1 MRTVLRGVR
10 AAFVFMTRV
19 PVGGFPYSAE
29 EWRWASAWFPLVG
42 LVLGTICA
50 AVWWLVA
57 PLGPWVA
64 AMTVLVVSIL
74 LTGAFHED
82 GLADTADALGG
93 AYDREKIFV
102 ILKDSR
108 VGAFGALAVVIS
120 IAFRL
125 VLLAQL
131 GGAAPGDAAPAAVL
145 AAAPAALLLA
155 HCLARVGPVWL
166 MVAIPYVSDAA
177 AKSRQVTRA
186 GAAQGVFATAIGAAG
201 TGVVVA
207 AGLSAGGGGWGLI
220 AGINA
225 TAALAAFAAM
235 ALATALCGWRFRA
248 RAGGV
253 TGDFLGAA
261 EQVNE
266 IVILFTILAVQ
277 VAGIAP

>member
-1 MRTVLRGVR
+1 MRTALRGAR

-19 PVGGFPYSAE
+19 PVGGFPYSAQ
-29 EWRWASAWFPLVG
+29 EWRWASAWLPLVG
-42 LVLGTICA
+42 LVLGIVCA
-50 AVWWLVA
+50 GVWWLAA
-57 PLGPWVA
+57 PMGPWVA
-64 AMTVLVVSIL
+64 AITVLVASIL

-93 AYDREKIFV
+93 AHDRAKIFV

-108 VGAFGALAVVIS
+108 VGAFGALALIVS

-131 GGAAPGDAAPAAVL
+131 TGAAPS
-145 AAAPAALLLA
+145 ALLLA

-166 MVAIPYVSDAA
+166 MVAMPYVGDAA
-177 AKSRQVTRA
+177 AKSRQITRA
-186 GAAQGVFATAIGAAG
+186 GPAQGVLATA
-201 TGVVVA
+201 TGVAVA
-207 AGLSAGGGGWGLI
+207 MGVALAGGAI
-220 AGINA
+220 DS

-235 ALATALCGWRFRA
+235 ALATAFCGWRFRA
-248 RAGGV
+248 RAGGL

-266 IVILFTILAVQ
+266 IVILFTILAVLQ
-277 VAGIAP
+277 VAGFAP

>member
-1 MRTVLRGVR
+1 MRTALRGAR

-19 PVGGFPYSAE
+19 PVGGFPYSAT

-42 LVLGTICA
+42 LAVGGVCA
-50 AVWWLVA
+50 AVWGLAA

-64 AMTVLVVSIL
+64 AMSVLVASIL

-93 AYDREKIFV
+93 AYDRAKIFV

-108 VGAFGALAVVIS
+108 VGAFGALALVIS
-120 IAFRL
+120 VAFRL

-131 GGAAPGDAAPAAVL
+131 GGI
-145 AAAPAALLLA
+145 APAALLLA

-166 MVAIPYVSDAA
+166 MVAMPYVSDAA

-186 GAAQGVFATAIGAAG
+186 GAAQGVLATVIGVASAGSIVVAGGAIG
-201 TGVVVA
+201 
-207 AGLSAGGGGWGLI
+207 
-220 AGINA
+220 A
-225 TAALAAFAAM
+225 TAALAAM
-235 ALATALCGWRFRA
+235 ALATALCGWRFRE

-266 IVILFTILAVQ
+266 IVILITVLAVQ
-277 VAGIAP
+277 MAGIAP

>member
-1 MRTVLRGVR
+1 MRTALRGAR
-10 AAFVFMTRV
+10 AALVFLTRV

-42 LVLGTICA
+42 LMIGGVCA
-50 AVWWLVA
+50 VVWGLVA

-64 AMTVLVVSIL
+64 ALTVLVASIL

-93 AYDREKIFV
+93 AYDRAKIFV

-108 VGAFGALAVVIS
+108 VGAFGALALVIS

-131 GGAAPGDAAPAAVL
+131 GIT
-145 AAAPAALLLA
+145 APAALLLA

-166 MVAIPYVSDAA
+166 MVAMPYVSDAA
-177 AKSRQVTRA
+177 AKSRQVTRGGVAQGVLATAVGMAVPVALVAAGGAA
-186 GAAQGVFATAIGAAG
+186 GAAA
-201 TGVVVA
+201 VVA
-207 AGLSAGGGGWGLI
+207 AGQGAGSGGWGLI
-220 AGINA
+220 AGINGA
-225 TAALAAFAAM
+225 SALAAFAAM
-235 ALATALCGWRFRA
+235 ALSTALCGWRFRA

-266 IVILFTILAVQ
+266 IVILFTILAAQ
-277 VAGIAP
+277 VAGIAS

>member
-1 MRTVLRGVR
+1 MRTAIRGAR
-10 AAFVFMTRV
+10 AAFVFMTRM

-42 LVLGTICA
+42 LVIGGVCA
-50 AVWWLVA
+50 AVWILVA
-57 PLGPWVA
+57 PLGSWVA
-64 AMTVLVVSIL
+64 AITVLVVSIL

-82 GLADTADALGG
+82 GLADTSDALGG
-93 AYDREKIFV
+93 AHDRAKIFV

-108 VGAFGALAVVIS
+108 VGAFGALALVVTV
-120 IAFRL
+120 AFRL

-131 GGAAPGDAAPAAVL
+131 GSVAPGDATPADAL

-166 MVAIPYVSDAA
+166 MVAMPYVSDAA

-186 GAAQGVFATAIGAAG
+186 GVGQCILASAIGVAAAWG
-201 TGVVVA
+201 LVA
-207 AGLSAGGGGWGLI
+207 AGGSISATG
-220 AGINA
+220 
-225 TAALAAFAAM
+225 ALAAFAAM
-235 ALATALCGWRFRA
+235 ALATALCGWRFRV
-248 RAGGV
+248 RAAGV

-266 IVILFTILAVQ
+266 IVILIALLAAQ
-277 VAGIAP
+277 LLGIAL

>member
-1 MRTVLRGVR
+1 
-10 AAFVFMTRV
+10 MTRV
-19 PVGGFPYSAE
+19 PVGGFPYSAN

-42 LVLGTICA
+42 LVVGGACA
-50 AVWWLVA
+50 GVWWLTA

-64 AMTVLVVSIL
+64 AMSALVVSIL

-93 AYDREKIFV
+93 AYDRDKIFV

-108 VGAFGALAVVIS
+108 VGAFGALALVIS

-131 GGAAPGDAAPAAVL
+131 GGIAPG
-145 AAAPAALLLA
+145 ALILA

-166 MVAIPYVSDAA
+166 MVAMPYVSDAA
-177 AKSRQVTRA
+177 AKSRQVMRA
-186 GAAQGVFATAIGAAG
+186 GTAQGVLATAIGVAAAW
-201 TGVVVA
+201 GVVMT
-207 AGLSAGGGGWGLI
+207 GSAIG
-220 AGINA
+220 A
-225 TAALAAFAAM
+225 TGAVGASAAM
-235 ALATALCGWRFRA
+235 ALATALCGRRFRA

-266 IVILFTILAVQ
+266 LVILFTILAVQ
-277 VAGIAP
+277 LAGTAP

>member
-1 MRTVLRGVR
+1 MRTALRGAR

-19 PVGGFPYSAE
+19 PVGGFPYSAR

-42 LVLGTICA
+42 LVVGAVCA
-50 AVWWLVA
+50 GVWWLAA

-64 AMTVLVVSIL
+64 GITALVASIL

-93 AYDREKIFV
+93 AHDRAKILV

-108 VGAFGALAVVIS
+108 VGAFGALALVIS

-125 VLLAQL
+125 VLLAGL
-131 GGAAPGDAAPAAVL
+131 AGAAPF
-145 AAAPAALLLA
+145 ALLLA

-166 MVAIPYVSDAA
+166 MVAMPYVSDAA
-177 AKSRQVTRA
+177 SKSRQVTRT
-186 GAAQGVFATAIGAAG
+186 GAAHGVIATA
-201 TGVVVA
+201 TGVAV
-207 AGLSAGGGGWGLI
+207 AGGVVLAGGV
-220 AGINA
+220 NN
-225 TAALAAFAAM
+225 AAFAAFAVM
-235 ALATALCGWRFRA
+235 ALATAFCGWRFRA

-266 IVILFTILAVQ
+266 IVILFTILAVLQ
-277 VAGIAP
+277 VAGFGP

>member
-1 MRTVLRGVR
+1 MRTTLRGAR
-10 AAFVFMTRV
+10 AALVFMTRV
-19 PVGGFPYSAE
+19 PVGGFPYSAN

-42 LVLGTICA
+42 LVIGTVCA
-50 AVWWLVA
+50 AVWWLAA

-64 AMTVLVVSIL
+64 AMSVLVVSIL

-108 VGAFGALAVVIS
+108 VGAFGALALAVSV
-120 IAFRL
+120 AFRL

-131 GGAAPGDAAPAAVL
+131 GGI
-145 AAAPAALLLA
+145 APAALILA

-166 MVAIPYVSDAA
+166 MVAMPYVSDAA

-186 GAAQGVFATAIGAAG
+186 GAAQGVLATAIGMAAAG
-201 TGVVVA
+201 
-207 AGLSAGGGGWGLI
+207 GLSAMGSAIGT
-220 AGINA
+220 
-225 TAALAAFAAM
+225 TAALAAFAGM

-277 VAGIAP
+277 VAGTAP